1 VLKCC
6 GEKRLGE
13 SQSHYRS
20 LAYKGSVWLLDLV
33 KVIDNHSIIITKS
46 EKKKKCDERQAKS
59 ERTQVRS
66 STIPLSATQCLEDQM
81 PLIQII
87 EVFCAVLIDCYAEV
101 VEVQVLASLAYRH

>member
-6 GEKRLGE
+6 GKKRLGE

-46 EKKKKCDERQAKS
+46 EKKKKAMSEKRRAGERKFA
-59 ERTQVRS
+59 
-66 STIPLSATQCLEDQM
+66 
-81 PLIQII
+81 LIQ
-87 EVFCAVLIDCYAEV
+87 
-101 VEVQVLASLAYRH
+101 